1 MPSTAR
7 ERNPVSTSRHVSS
20 RPNGLT
26 TPQTPPVLAVPRQ
39 LLQHSTSACH
49 GPMVGE
55 KSLLPCLSSV

>member
-39 LLQHSTSACH
+39 LLQHSTSA
-49 GPMVGE
+49 
-55 KSLLPCLSSV
+55 